1 MRYRTQVMVV
11 FVMAL
16 CMTIIDGTMVN
27 VALPKMADDFG
38 VQSTDI
44 EWIAVGY
51 LLSYASVIP
60 ASGWLGDRFGT
71 RRVFIVALSAF
82 VVFSILCGLAQT
94 LPQLVVLR
102 ILQGAG
108 GGMLTPIGSA
118 MLYRA
123 FSLEERA
130 KAAIGVLS
138 VAVVAPA
145 VGPLLGGA
153 LVDFASWHWIFLI
166 NGPVGAVAIALS
178 MLWLREETHDDPG
191 TFDGL
196 GFVLS
201 ITAVSTLLYA
211 LSTAP
216 ERGWGSPVTIGLLCV
231 GLATGAGL
239 IYAETHRR
247 HPMLALRLF
256 RDRLFRTINLAAVTI
271 YAGFFGMIFVLPLY
285 MQTLRGYSAFESGLA
300 QAPQAL
306 GIFLLSNLAGKRLYQ
321 AVGPR
326 RLMVVGA
333 LATALITCAYA
344 LTGLSTPL
352 GVISFISFLRG
363 LAVGPLF
370 VSIQTGVYATTS
382 NADTGRAT
390 SLFNTQRQVSYAA
403 GVAMA
408 ATVVSALLTDVGGD
422 AAPAADRLPAYQW
435 GFIACGVVMIPAVFI
450 SWFIHDED
458 VAATRGLA
466 PAEPAASPARA
477 G

>member
-1 MRYRTQVMVV
+1 MQYRTQVMVV
-11 FVMAL
+11 FVLAL

-71 RRVFIVALSAF
+71 RRVFLVGLTVF
-82 VVFSILCGLAQT
+82 VVLSILCGIAQT

-108 GGMLTPIGSA
+108 GGVLTPIGSA

-145 VGPLLGGA
+145 IGPLLGGF

-166 NGPVGAVAIALS
+166 NGPVGAVAITLAV
-178 MLWLREETHDDPG
+178 LWLREERHAEPG
-191 TFDGL
+191 PFDGA

-201 ITAVSTLLYA
+201 IASVSLILYAVSSGPDNGWASPTTL
-211 LSTAP
+211 
-216 ERGWGSPVTIGLLCV
+216 GLLALGV
-231 GLATGAGL
+231 AAGVVL
-239 IYAETHRR
+239 IVVEQRKS

-256 RDRLFRTINLAAVTI
+256 ADRLFRTVNLAAVTI
-271 YAGFFGMIFVLPLY
+271 YMGFFGMIFVLPLY
-285 MQTLRGYSAFESGLA
+285 MQTLRGYTAFESGVS

-306 GIFLLSNLAGKRLYQ
+306 GIFLLSNLAGKRIYQ

-326 RLMVVGA
+326 RLMVWGS
-333 LATALITCAYA
+333 LATAAVTCAYG
-344 LTGLSTPL
+344 LTGLTTPL
-352 GVISFISFLRG
+352 WAICLLSFARG
-363 LAVGPLF
+363 IAVGPLF
-370 VSIQTGVYATTS
+370 VSIQTSVYATTS

-390 SLFNTQRQVSYAA
+390 SLFNTQRQMSYAA

-408 ATVVSALLTDVGGD
+408 ATVIAARLSRVGGD
-422 AAPAADRLPAYQW
+422 AAPAADRLQAYQW
-435 GFIACGVVMIPAVFI
+435 GFFACGLVMIPAILI
-450 SWFIHDED
+450 SRRIHDDD

-466 PAEPAASPARA
+466 PAAA
-477 G
+477 

>member
-11 FVMAL
+11 FIMAL

-27 VALPKMADDFG
+27 VALPQMAEDFD
-38 VQSTDI
+38 VASTDI

-51 LLSYASVIP
+51 LLSFAAVIP

-71 RRVFIVALSAF
+71 RRVFITALLAF
-82 VVFSILCGLAQT
+82 VAMSILCGLAQS

-123 FSLEERA
+123 FPLEERA

-153 LVDFASWHWIFLI
+153 LVDLVSWHWIFLI
-166 NGPVGAVAIALS
+166 NGPVGAVAIGLS
-178 MLWLREETHDDPG
+178 LLWLREEVQDEPG
-191 TFDGL
+191 RFDGL

-201 ITAVSTLLYA
+201 IVTVSTLLYA

-216 ERGWGSPVTIGLLCV
+216 ERGWGSPATLALLVTGL
-231 GLATGAGL
+231 GSGAAL
-239 IYAETHRR
+239 IYVETHRAQ
-247 HPMLALRLF
+247 PMLALRLF
-256 RDRLFRTINLAAVTI
+256 RDRLFRTINLAAVTV

-300 QAPQAL
+300 QAPQAF

-321 AVGPR
+321 AIGPR
-326 RLMVVGA
+326 RLMIWGA
-333 LATALITCAYA
+333 LGTSVITCSYA
-344 LTGLSTPL
+344 LTDLSTPL
-352 GVISFISFLRG
+352 STIAFISFLRG

-390 SLFNTQRQVSYAA
+390 SLFNTQRQVSYAS

-408 ATVVSALLTDVGGD
+408 ATVVSALLADVGGD
-422 AAPAADRLPAYQW
+422 AAPAIDRLPAYQW
-435 GFIACGVVMIPAVFI
+435 GFVACGVVMIPAIFI
-450 SWFIHDED
+450 SWFIDDDD

-466 PAEPAASPARA
+466 SSEPLPAR
-477 G
+477 

>member
-11 FVMAL
+11 YVMAL

-38 VQSTDI
+38 VESTDI

-51 LLSYASVIP
+51 LLSYASLIP

-71 RRVFIVALSAF
+71 RRVFVVALSAF
-82 VVFSILCGLAQT
+82 VGFSILCGLAQT

-145 VGPLLGGA
+145 IGPLLGGA

-191 TFDGL
+191 SFDGL

-201 ITAVSTLLYA
+201 IIAVSTLLYA

-216 ERGWGSPVTIGLLCV
+216 ERGWGSPGTLALLCV
-231 GLATGAGL
+231 GFGTGGGL

-271 YAGFFGMIFVLPLY
+271 YVGFFGMIFVLPLY
-285 MQTLRGYSAFESGLA
+285 MQTLRGYSAFESGVA

-306 GIFLLSNLAGKRLYQ
+306 GIFLLSNLAGNRLYQ
-321 AVGPR
+321 AIGPR
-326 RLMVVGA
+326 RLMVVGT
-333 LATALITCAYA
+333 LATALVTCAYA

-352 GVISFISFLRG
+352 IVICFISFLRG
-363 LAVGPLF
+363 VAVGPVF
-370 VSIQTGVYATTS
+370 VSIQTAVYATTS

-390 SLFNTQRQVSYAA
+390 SLFNTQRQVSYAS

-408 ATVVSALLTDVGGD
+408 ATVISAVLSGVGGD
-422 AAPAADRLPAYQW
+422 AAPAIDRLPAYQW
-435 GFIACGVVMIPAVFI
+435 GFIACGVVMIPAALI

-466 PAEPAASPARA
+466 PAEPASSPAPA

>member
-1 MRYRTQVMVV
+1 MRYRSQVMVV
-11 FVMAL
+11 YILAL

-27 VALPKMADDFG
+27 VALPKMAEDFG
-38 VQSTDI
+38 VESADI

-71 RRVFIVALSAF
+71 KRVFVLALGAF
-82 VVFSILCGLAQT
+82 VGMSILCGLAQS
-94 LPQLVVLR
+94 LPQLVVFR

-123 FSLEERA
+123 FSLAERA

-145 VGPLLGGA
+145 FAPLLGGA
-153 LVDFASWHWIFLI
+153 LVDLASWHWIFLI
-166 NGPVGAVAIALS
+166 NGPIGAVAIVLS
-178 MLWLREETHDDPG
+178 LLWLREAIHDEPG

-216 ERGWGSPVTIGLLCV
+216 ERGWASPATLGLLV
-231 GLATGAGL
+231 GGLAALGGL
-239 IYAETHRR
+239 IYVETHKP
-247 HPMLALRLF
+247 HPMLALRLL
-256 RDRLFRTINLAAVTI
+256 RDRLFRTVNLFAATI
-271 YAGFFGMIFVLPLY
+271 YAGFFGTIFVLPLY

-306 GIFLLSNLAGKRLYQ
+306 GIFLLSNLAGQRLYRV
-321 AVGPR
+321 VGPR
-326 RLMVVGA
+326 RLMTWGAVATAILTCSYA
-333 LATALITCAYA
+333 LAD
-344 LTGLSTPL
+344 LSTPL
-352 GVISFISFLRG
+352 GVVSLISFLRG

-370 VSIQTGVYATTS
+370 LSIQTAIYATTS

-390 SLFNTQRQVSYAA
+390 SLFNTQRQVSYAT
-403 GVAMA
+403 GVALA
-408 ATVVSALLTDVGGD
+408 ATVISALLADVGGD
-422 AAPAADRLPAYQW
+422 SAPAVDRLAAYQW
-435 GFIACGVVMIPAVFI
+435 GFIACGIVMVPAIFVSRFV
-450 SWFIHDED
+450 HDED

-466 PAEPAASPARA
+466 PAEPATPAPA
-477 G
+477 N